1 METTEV
7 DEYENSLRFVSVIA
21 QPMASAKLTKKVY
34 KLIKKASAHKT
45 HVKSGL
51 KDVQRAIRKGERGM
65 VIFAG
70 DVSPVE
76 IMCHLPAVCE
86 EFDMPYI
93 YVPSREAL
101 GTALGLRRGSLMVL
115 IQEHK
120 DYKELYD
127 KMAKTIKNMPVP
139 W

>member
-1 METTEV
+1 MEKPEV
-7 DEYENSLRFVSVIA
+7 DAYENSLRFVSVIA
-21 QPMASAKLTKKVY
+21 QPMASPKLMKKLF
-34 KLIKKASAHKT
+34 KLVKKASERKT
-45 HVKSGL
+45 HIRNGL
-51 KDVQRAIRKGERGM
+51 KDVQRAIRKGERGL

-70 DVSPVE
+70 DVSPIE

-86 EFDMPYI
+86 ENGMPYV
-93 YVPSREAL
+93 YVPSRQSL
-101 GTALGLRRGSLMVL
+101 GSAMGVRNGSLMVL

-127 KMAKTIKNMPVP
+127 KVVKSIKHIPVP